1 MVDNLLQLFTFI
13 VIMILQAILLP
24 IISAA
29 IGWFTNWVAIKM
41 LFRPQQPK
49 KILSITFHGV
59 FPKNQKIIAEKLG
72 DIIALELFSSKDIRG
87 RMTPDATMVRKVMEE
102 KIDHYLNNT
111 FSKSYPIISALFGEK
126 RKAKIKNELLLEV
139 EKAAPDVIDQYLL
152 NIEQE
157 IDVAH
162 IVKEKI
168 EQLSPARL
176 EDLIMLV
183 LNKELKFIEIVGAV
197 IGFLIGIVQVII
209 VGITS

>member
-1 MVDNLLQLFTFI
+1 
-13 VIMILQAILLP
+13 MILQAILIP

-41 LFRPQQPK
+41 LFRPQKPK
-49 KILSITFHGV
+49 KIIGITFHGI

-72 DIIALELFSSKDIRG
+72 DIIASELFSSKDIRG
-87 RMTPDATMVRKVMEE
+87 RITPDAGMVKKVMEE

-111 FSKSYPIISALFGEK
+111 FAKSYPIISALFGDK

-157 IDVAH
+157 IDVSQ

-168 EQLSPARL
+168 EQLSASRL
-176 EDLIMLV
+176 EELIMLV
-183 LNKELKFIEIVGAV
+183 LNKELKFIEIIGAI
-197 IGFLIGIVQVII
+197 IGFLIGIIQVII